1 VNKLFKLTLKI
12 FIIVCFS
19 LVLSL
24 PWVLSANIQ
33 DASVV
38 ATVNVGGGPFG
49 IAYDSAKSEVFVTN
63 FGGYFAGGGDTV
75 SVISDS
81 TNDVVANITV
91 GANPVGVAYDSAKGE
106 LFIAISSSNTV
117 SVISDETYAVVATVT
132 VGSQPYDLVYDG
144 GKGEVFVVN
153 YGSNTVSVISDANNA
168 VVATVNVGS
177 VARGIAY
184 DSAKGEVFVVNYGSN
199 TVSVISDANN
209 AVVATVNVGANPFGI
224 AYDPVMGELFV
235 ANSGSNTVSVISD
248 SNNAVVANVT
258 VGNVPNSV
266 AYDSTKGE
274 VFVSNGGQND
284 VKSLPSS
291 LVSVISDSNNAVVAN
306 VTVGSAPFGE
316 VYDPAKSEIFVA
328 NFGANTVSV
337 ISDSSSLSTTSTP
350 SPTISFTPS
359 PSSLS
364 SQTNLTGTA
373 WVPSIQNGIA
383 APVVTIVALS
393 AILGIILTITRTSA
407 GSSSSQ
413 LGNKTKDLIPDTVKK
428 WLEDFVSSRRKLAVE
443 EKMGSPFLPTKAEL
457 LAYVLSIVLL
467 SLSFSYVKVSSLN
480 QILAV
485 LPTILATSILVTF
498 VKTFVIV
505 AYVRSRG
512 VWTEH
517 KIWYFGLA
525 TFAVTTFAF
534 RVPFSSPTRRVQS
547 HESSNRLEGILSIA
561 EIGIGL
567 VFAATFFVLLVSGFT
582 LIGSTGLAMC
592 LIGAFFD
599 SFPLTPMNG
608 KTLYE
613 YKKKLWAILFLITL
627 VLYFAWL
634 LLI

>member
-1 VNKLFKLTLKI
+1 MI
-12 FIIVCFS
+12 FIILCFS
-19 LVLSL
+19 LVFSST
-24 PWVLSANIQ
+24 WVLSANTQ
-33 DASVV
+33 GASVI
-38 ATVNVGGGPFG
+38 ATVTVQGGPFG
-49 IAYDSAKSEVFVTN
+49 LAYDSAKSEIFVTN
-63 FGGYFAGGGDTV
+63 FGGYFTGGGNTV
-75 SVISDS
+75 SVISDA
-81 TNDVVANITV
+81 TNTVVANVTV

-106 LFIAISSSNTV
+106 LFVAISGTTV
-117 SVISDETYAVVATVT
+117 SVISDATNTVVATVT
-132 VGSQPYDLVYDG
+132 VGSQPYGIVYDSA
-144 GKGEVFVVN
+144 KGEVFVVN
-153 YGSNTVSVISDANNA
+153 YRANTVSVISDANNA
-168 VVATVNVGS
+168 VVATVNVGN
-177 VARGIAY
+177 VPRGITY

-209 AVVATVNVGANPFGI
+209 AVIATVNVGANPFGI

-258 VGNVPNSV
+258 VGNVPNSA
-266 AYDSTKGE
+266 AYDSAKGQ

-284 VKSLPSS
+284 AENLPSS
-291 LVSVISDSNNAVVAN
+291 LVSVISDINNAVAAN
-306 VTVGSAPFGE
+306 VTVGSEPFGE
-316 VYDPAKSEIFVA
+316 VYDPAKSEMFVA

-337 ISDSSSLSTTSTP
+337 ISDSALPSTTSTP
-350 SPTISFTPS
+350 PPTLPATPS
-359 PSSLS
+359 PSSSS
-364 SQTNLTGTA
+364 SQANLTGTV
-373 WVPSIQNGIA
+373 WVPSIQNGVA

-393 AILGIILTITRTSA
+393 AILGAILTITRASA
-407 GSSSSQ
+407 GSSSGQ
-413 LGNKTKDLIPDTVKK
+413 LDNKTKDLIPDTVKK
-428 WLEDFVSSRRKLAVE
+428 WLEDFVSSKRKLTVE
-443 EKMGSPFLPTKAEL
+443 EKVGSPFLPTKPEL

-525 TFAVTTFAF
+525 TFAVTTLAF

-567 VFAATFFVLLVSGFT
+567 VFAAAFFVLLVSGFT

-613 YKKKLWAILFLITL
+613 YKKKLWAIFFLITL

>member
-1 VNKLFKLTLKI
+1 
-12 FIIVCFS
+12 
-19 LVLSL
+19 
-24 PWVLSANIQ
+24 
-33 DASVV
+33 
-38 ATVNVGGGPFG
+38 
-49 IAYDSAKSEVFVTN
+49 
-63 FGGYFAGGGDTV
+63 
-75 SVISDS
+75 
-81 TNDVVANITV
+81 
-91 GANPVGVAYDSAKGE
+91 
-106 LFIAISSSNTV
+106 
-117 SVISDETYAVVATVT
+117 
-132 VGSQPYDLVYDG
+132 
-144 GKGEVFVVN
+144 
-153 YGSNTVSVISDANNA
+153 
-168 VVATVNVGS
+168 
-177 VARGIAY
+177 
-184 DSAKGEVFVVNYGSN
+184 
-199 TVSVISDANN
+199 
-209 AVVATVNVGANPFGI
+209 
-224 AYDPVMGELFV
+224 
-235 ANSGSNTVSVISD
+235 
-248 SNNAVVANVT
+248 